1 MVFGFFIGWL
11 SNFSFDEMNRS
22 LVICLNMMGGSLC
35 DVECL
40 EGIVGRCNS
49 KEYPVKFC
57 DRVLE
62 SAG

>member
-1 MVFGFFIGWL
+1 
-11 SNFSFDEMNRS
+11 MNRS
-22 LVICLNMMGGSLC
+22 FVICLNMMGGSLC
-35 DVECL
+35 DVERL